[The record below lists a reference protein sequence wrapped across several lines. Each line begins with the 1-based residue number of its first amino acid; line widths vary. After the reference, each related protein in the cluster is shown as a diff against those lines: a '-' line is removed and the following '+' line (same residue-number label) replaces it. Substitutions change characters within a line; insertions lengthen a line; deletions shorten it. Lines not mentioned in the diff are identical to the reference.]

1 MVFFIVPTIAI
12 ISILIGRLF
21 LGKWLN
27 HLSFYC
33 IIWTGLILMY
43 ELRLLPY
50 IDIYP
55 LAWFLII
62 SAFLAFFL
70 GILTI
75 TTARKLFK
83 NDDLFGRKTN
93 AQIPLFID
101 NGKTVKYALILFT
114 AIGLFAALQN
124 WIVLL
129 NMFGSIPGVFLNANI
144 IYKLNTAGGGIKGMV
159 PFIANF
165 GYVAVFFAAIYTAY
179 RGRFSLLSFLPFVG
193 IVLKEVATIGRAGML
208 LALMEFVIVFVL
220 FRHLLRDDFKS
231 RFKFSKNN
239 AIIATIVLIVFF
251 ISAASL
257 VRMVRIADESFTG
270 ANRKLTQM
278 EDNIIITPTLYL
290 YLSAHIGVLSKYT
303 ASEGE
308 NTGFAQNTLL
318 PAYNFLDRFDI
329 LERPSAYQRGYFIPM
344 WVNTGTYIREL
355 HADFGT
361 LGAILGPYLLGLL
374 LTFFW
379 FKFYQNHRMIYFVL
393 MVYLNIIVGFSFL
406 VMITRTSYWIISMT
420 LIIISILILERIAKI
435 VHNRSLESKSGK
447 S

>member
-1 MVFFIVPTIAI
+1 
-12 ISILIGRLF
+12 
-21 LGKWLN
+21 
-27 HLSFYC
+27 
-33 IIWTGLILMY
+33 MY

-62 SAFLAFFL
+62 SAFLAFFI

-75 TTARKLFK
+75 VAAKKLFK
-83 NDDLFGRKTN
+83 NDVLFGKKTN

-101 NGKTVKYALILFT
+101 NGKTVKYALIFFT
-114 AIGLFAALQN
+114 AIGLFAAIQN

-165 GYVAVFFAAIYTAY
+165 GYVAIFFAGIYTAY
-179 RGRFSLLSFLPFVG
+179 RGKFSLLTFLPFLG

-208 LALMEFVIVFVL
+208 LALIEFLIVFIL
-220 FRHLLRDDFKS
+220 FRHLLNDDLKS

-239 AIIATIVLIVFF
+239 AIIATIILLVFF
-251 ISAASL
+251 ISVASL

-270 ANRKLTQM
+270 ANRQLSQL
-278 EDNIIITPTLYL
+278 EDNLVITPTLYL

-303 ASEGE
+303 GSDGE

-318 PAYNFLDRFDI
+318 PAYNFLDRFNI

-355 HADFGT
+355 HADFGIW
-361 LGAILGPYLLGLL
+361 GVILGPYLLGLL

-379 FKFYQNHRMIYFVL
+379 FKFYQNHSMVYFVL

-406 VMITRTSYWIISMT
+406 VMITRTSYWIISLT
-420 LIIISILILERIAKI
+420 LILISVFIVERIAYK
-435 VHNRSLESKSGK
+435 VYKRSLESKSGK